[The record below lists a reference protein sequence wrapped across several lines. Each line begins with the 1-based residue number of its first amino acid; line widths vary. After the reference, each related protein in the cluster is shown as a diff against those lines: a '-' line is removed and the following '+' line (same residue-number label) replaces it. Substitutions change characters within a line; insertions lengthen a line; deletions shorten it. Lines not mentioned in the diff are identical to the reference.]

1 MLGGTHPTI
10 FQRWLLPVLLP
21 LGGEHFEFA
30 EASRMQEMLLVASSI
45 AVAFLGWFIAYI
57 LYKKDVAFAR
67 ATRMATRFAFI
78 HRLLENKYY
87 VDEFYNFVFVGGT
100 LAFSKALSWFDAN
113 IVDGIVNG
121 VRHLTV
127 VALGHGSWLFDRY
140 IVDGAVNG
148 VGFSAR
154 GGSRLFRRMQSGF
167 VQNYALVMG
176 GGIVLIAAVYFFT
189 KP

>member
-1 MLGGTHPTI
+1 
-10 FQRWLLPVLLP
+10 
-21 LGGEHFEFA
+21 
-30 EASRMQEMLLVASSI
+30 
-45 AVAFLGWFIAYI
+45 
-57 LYKKDVAFAR
+57 
-67 ATRMATRFAFI
+67 MATRFAFL

-100 LAFSKALSWFDAN
+100 LAFSRALSWFDAN

-121 VRHLTV
+121 VRNLTV
-127 VALGHGSWLFDRY
+127 VVLGHGSWLFDRY

-154 GGSRLFRRMQSGF
+154 GGSRFFRRMQSGF

-176 GGIVLIAAVYFFT
+176 GGIVLIAAVYLFT